1 MSMMKVSMIA
11 LTVSLLVIS
20 CGKGEKEE
28 QKYKIQSYEKQEKPS
43 ADVAHLQKADQNQ
56 KAIAQAAE
64 TPNKGNK
71 ANASSIKSKKTSA
84 VADNQNKQQTADEDD
99 VVEIYLTGN
108 DKMKY
113 NKEELKVEAGS
124 TVKLV
129 FEHVGEMSV
138 QTMGHNFVL
147 LDEGVDK
154 MAFGQEAASYASDG
168 YIPPETDKVIAHTE
182 MIGGGEK
189 VTITFEAPSK
199 GTYDYICSF
208 PGHVALMNGKF
219 IVT

>member
-1 MSMMKVSMIA
+1 MMRISMIA

-28 QKYKIQSYEKQEKPS
+28 QKYKIQSYEKQETPS

-64 TPNKGNK
+64 SSDKNNN
-71 ANASSIKSKKTSA
+71 ANAASAKSKTTSTTTE
-84 VADNQNKQQTADEDD
+84 NQNKQPIANQDD

-108 DKMKY
+108 DRMKY
-113 NKEELKVEAGS
+113 NKEKLKVEAGS

-154 MAFGQEAASYASDG
+154 MAFGQKAASYASDG